1 MRFLSRVERGAGFK
15 GRTDTSAYIGATG
28 RWEGFIGQNIRGE
41 EEGAMVRGTKAVGGG
56 RGGLYKWG
64 Y

>member
-1 MRFLSRVERGAGFK
+1 M
-15 GRTDTSAYIGATG
+15 SAYIDATG